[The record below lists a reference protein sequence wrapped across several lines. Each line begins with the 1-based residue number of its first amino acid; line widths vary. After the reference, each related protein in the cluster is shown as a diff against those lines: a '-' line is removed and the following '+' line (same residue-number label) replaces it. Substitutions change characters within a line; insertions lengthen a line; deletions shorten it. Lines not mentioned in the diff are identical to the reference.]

1 MNAKR
6 CLLVKCKDLVM
17 EDIYW
22 GATEMG
28 HTCNSLNIECDTL
41 TFDEKEVSRIIK
53 HIHQTPYDIVLTMN
67 FAPTVSAACKK
78 LEIPYAAWVYDC
90 PLQSLYTQEAY
101 NSTNHLF
108 IFDKYLVE
116 DCRNRGLPN
125 LNYLPLAANISRMGQ
140 LKISP
145 ADEAAY
151 SCDISFVGMQYIDSR
166 YAFYRSRLDEPM
178 QDKLNEVAFNMMG
191 KWDGRDRIHNTMPDE
206 LIDAMLALSDTDPYS
221 KLNVPNRVYFEE
233 NVIARAVAY
242 TERRLMMEQI
252 AELHPRW
259 YGAQAE
265 PKDQIAGVNYQ
276 PFLTYNDNLPKAY
289 NLSKINLST
298 SLHSIFSGLPLR
310 TFDIIGAGG
319 FILTNYQPETGELFE
334 IGKEIVVY
342 HNFEEMAEL
351 AKFFLAHE
359 DARMAILLAGYERV
373 CRDYT
378 YPVAVQKIL
387 DSVFVG

>member
-1 MNAKR
+1 
-6 CLLVKCKDLVM
+6 M

-22 GATEMG
+22 GAIESG
-28 HTCNSLNIECDTL
+28 NTCNCLDIDCKTL
-41 TFDEKEVSRIIK
+41 DFNENEVNKIIK
-53 HIHQTPYDIVLTMN
+53 HVHNEPCDIVLSMN
-67 FAPTVSAACKK
+67 FSPTVSAACKE
-78 LEIPYAAWVYDC
+78 LSLPYAAWVYDC
-90 PLQSLYTQEAY
+90 PLQSLYAKEAY
-101 NSTNHLF
+101 NSTNHFFL
-108 IFDKYLVE
+108 FDKYLVE

-125 LNYLPLAANISRMGQ
+125 INYLPLAANISRMGQ
-140 LKISP
+140 LKISTS
-145 ADEAAY
+145 DEASF
-151 SCDISFVGMQYIDSR
+151 SCDISFVGMQYVDSR
-166 YAFYRSRLDEPM
+166 YAFYRSRLDENM
-178 QDKLNEVAFNMMG
+178 KDKLNEIAFNMMG
-191 KWDGRDRIHNTMPDE
+191 KWDGRDRIHNSMPDE

-242 TERRLMMEQI
+242 TERRLMMEHI
-252 AELHPRW
+252 ADLHPRW
-259 YGAQAE
+259 YGAKAE
-265 PKDQIAGVNYQ
+265 PKDQIAGVDYQ
-276 PFLTYNDNLPKAY
+276 PFLTYNDKLPKAY

-319 FILTNYQPETGELFE
+319 FILTNYQPETEELFE

-342 HNFEEMAEL
+342 HSFEEMAAL

-359 DARMAILLAGYERV
+359 DARLAILLAGYERV

-387 DSVFVG
+387 DSVFIG